1 VCAFVICRLLKQSD
15 ERAKKYLDNQIDD
28 LMEDDVRFADGEDLV
43 SDTFDDHQI
52 TIGESAPSSTHASPV
67 KQRSAPTPSSNHP

>member
-15 ERAKKYLDNQIDD
+15 ERAEKYLDNQIDD
-28 LMEDDVRFADGEDLV
+28 LMEEDVRFASGENTV
-43 SDTFDDHQI
+43 SDVFDDHQI

-67 KQRSAPTPSSNHP
+67 KQRFEPSPSN